1 MTTTPQSHRASL
13 TPLASW
19 VAYTNMHT
27 YTCMGAICIY
37 TSLTPWV
44 ACTGNLCDEPRVSYM
59 HTHTHAHARTR
70 THTHAHAHTCMH
82 THTHA
87 RTHTHVH
94 ARTHA
99 HTCMHTR
106 THVHAHTHTRACT
119 HTRTHA
125 YTCMHTHTHARTRTH
140 TCMHRRFARSRGRR
154 GRRSGVVR
162 RAPLWWTRRIIPSR
176 WMRLQSIS
184 NPPDRRSTS
193 PMGPRTYRPLDL

>member
-70 THTHAHAHTCMH
+70 THTRTRACTRTHMHAHTHTCMHAHTHTRACTHAHTCMH
-82 THTHA
+82 THTHVHA
-87 RTHTHVH
+87 RTHVHTRTRAHVHAHAHTCTHTHTHVH
-94 ARTHA
+94 AQAIREEQRA
-99 HTCMHTR
+99 TR
-106 THVHAHTHTRACT
+106 EKKRGGEEGTALVDEENHSIEMDETPKHQQPTRSA
-119 HTRTHA
+119 
-125 YTCMHTHTHARTRTH
+125 
-140 TCMHRRFARSRGRR
+140 
-154 GRRSGVVR
+154 VNE
-162 RAPLWWTRRIIPSR
+162 
-176 WMRLQSIS
+176 S
-184 NPPDRRSTS
+184 NGSS
-193 PMGPRTYRPLDL
+193 DL